1 MGQHLDVNELASIK
15 ELLIANTIQID
26 AICRLLIDKG
36 IISEEELYSKL
47 KKVQTEYNK
56 KIGQQ

>member
-1 MGQHLDVNELASIK
+1 MGQHLDVKELASFK

-26 AICRLLIDKG
+26 TICRLLIEKG
-36 IISEEELYSKL
+36 IISEEELYGKL

-56 KIGQQ
+56 KIGNQ

>member
-36 IISEEELYSKL
+36 IISEEELYGKL